1 MNSQKSGGLRSSG
14 CWRGVLVSGLGV
26 HTCFSS
32 ASAQLVPAGEPGRV
46 TKTKSLKPPR
56 WRAGFEAESMLLT
69 VFFACDVSG
78 PLYFKSNLRGAGAEE
93 L

>member
-1 MNSQKSGGLRSSG
+1 MNSQKRGGFRISG
-14 CWRGVLVSGLGV
+14 CSRGVVDAGFGEQ
-26 HTCFSS
+26 TCFSS
-32 ASAQLVPAGEPGRV
+32 ASAQLEPAGEPGRV
-46 TKTKSLKPPR
+46 TKTNSRKPPR

-78 PLYFKSNLRGAGAEE
+78 PLYFRSNLRGAGAGE